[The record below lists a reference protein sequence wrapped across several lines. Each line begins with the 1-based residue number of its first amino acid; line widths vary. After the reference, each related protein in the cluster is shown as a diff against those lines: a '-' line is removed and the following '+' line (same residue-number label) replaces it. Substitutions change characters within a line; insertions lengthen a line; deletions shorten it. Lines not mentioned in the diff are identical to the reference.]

1 MLSNSGGILSPSLV
15 SQVSA
20 HARRLASLF
29 PEENPKER
37 RNESLRLSAMEI
49 AALLD
54 LPVDSIVRTNAGT
67 LAEG

>member
-1 MLSNSGGILSPSLV
+1 
-15 SQVSA
+15 
-20 HARRLASLF
+20 LF